1 MNIEKLLKALDN
13 EDNAQICNM
22 TTSQLEDIKLDVL
35 EELELPKNVIKDYMK
50 KLRLYKY
57 VDEINDIKH
66 GKFIRW
72 IPLTDPDNLILTQ
85 GGVVC
90 DILITDIGVSVLC
103 KNFAHKHFQIKFDEC
118 QIFQKLSGEEQVLL
132 SALNHLSK

>member
-13 EDNAQICNM
+13 EDNAQICKM

-35 EELELPKNVIKDYMK
+35 EELELSKNIIKDYMK

-72 IPLTDPDNLILTQ
+72 IPLTDPDNLMLTQ
-85 GGVVC
+85 
-90 DILITDIGVSVLC
+90 
-103 KNFAHKHFQIKFDEC
+103 
-118 QIFQKLSGEEQVLL
+118 
-132 SALNHLSK
+132 